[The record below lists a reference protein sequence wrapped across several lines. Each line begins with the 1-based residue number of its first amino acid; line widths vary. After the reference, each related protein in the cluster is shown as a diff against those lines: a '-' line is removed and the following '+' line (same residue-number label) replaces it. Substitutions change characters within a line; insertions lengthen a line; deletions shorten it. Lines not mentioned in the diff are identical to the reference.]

1 MNLTFCRV
9 EALPRFVVEDGPQE
23 TELITRYPHAALVP
37 SFENIDEHVLVRWA
51 SISDNDK
58 VVMLRPD
65 ASINVVYGAA
75 LDQRLGCGEVRSQYQ
90 ASNMFSTA
98 VLMLTTI
105 IHQL

>member
-1 MNLTFCRV
+1 MV

-37 SFENIDEHVLVRWA
+37 SFENIDEHVLVRC
-51 SISDNDK
+51 DNDK